1 MGAFAGVDSE
11 VFLGNALTAVDA
23 KGRFSVPAFVR
34 AQIDRIS
41 GARQLWIG
49 VHESLPCLTV
59 HGAAYHRFLL
69 EQLDGD
75 RAEGELDDREDTVF
89 GMTEDMTYDPSGRLS
104 LPQMLRDE
112 IGLAD
117 LALFVGRHRYVNT
130 NNLWVNLEV
139 SVNPDGVAWAYRII
153 DPRQFILSVTFDL

>member
-34 AQIDRIS
+34 AQIDRVS

-75 RAEGELDDREDTVF
+75 RPGGELDDREDTVF
-89 GMTEDMTYDPSGRLS
+89 GMTEDLTYDPSGRLS

-117 LALFVGRHRYVNT
+117 LALFVGRHRYVT
-130 NNLWVNLEV
+130 LW
-139 SVNPDGVAWAYRII
+139 NPYTAIEHGGERLKKIAAYRLKERGI
-153 DPRQFILSVTFDL
+153 SA